1 MQFDIPS
8 VDRPP
13 RVGQVLARGSCPPQA
28 VCNLL
33 HPYAKSVG
41 FTQRHITVDN
51 NGARLRIMCSHYG
64 NPRPRVKAVDP
75 SLQRDKTSKRVG
87 CPFSLTIWKTSS
99 RTGSPSCR
107 AALDGSVAWVVTQV
121 RGLEHGPCPLLDG
134 ACHALHPH
142 RHDLIPDQALP
153 QDVRFRIKHYY
164 ENGRCTFRQ
173 MERLL
178 AGDFPD
184 LIIDERQVRN
194 FMSELRVARSADGGP
209 GQCRRLLERLLEKQ
223 HTEDPDLSITQLLDD
238 DDRLKGVLWVTGE
251 QKEVWAGSGADIL
264 IHDNTYNLDRL
275 GYKLGVFS
283 GISKEGVTVPVGTCF
298 IIDEESESYEW
309 QLKSFVAAHS
319 DLAPLVIIT
328 DADPA
333 VSAVVNAVFPDA
345 THIWCLY
352 HLIANI
358 FRNCRAA
365 VGGAIGRLIVDFI
378 IVSKTQTEE
387 AFRARYST
395 PHPTPHPI

>member
-1 MQFDIPS
+1 M
-8 VDRPP
+8 
-13 RVGQVLARGSCPPQA
+13 
-28 VCNLL
+28 
-33 HPYAKSVG
+33 
-41 FTQRHITVDN
+41 
-51 NGARLRIMCSHYG
+51 
-64 NPRPRVKAVDP
+64 
-75 SLQRDKTSKRVG
+75 
-87 CPFSLTIWKTSS
+87 
-99 RTGSPSCR
+99 
-107 AALDGSVAWVVTQV
+107 
-121 RGLEHGPCPLLDG
+121 
-134 ACHALHPH
+134 
-142 RHDLIPDQALP
+142 
-153 QDVRFRIKHYY
+153 
-164 ENGRCTFRQ
+164 
-173 MERLL
+173 
-178 AGDFPD
+178 
-184 LIIDERQVRN
+184 
-194 FMSELRVARSADGGP
+194 
-209 GQCRRLLERLLEKQ
+209 
-223 HTEDPDLSITQLLDD
+223 
-238 DDRLKGVLWVTGE
+238 TGE